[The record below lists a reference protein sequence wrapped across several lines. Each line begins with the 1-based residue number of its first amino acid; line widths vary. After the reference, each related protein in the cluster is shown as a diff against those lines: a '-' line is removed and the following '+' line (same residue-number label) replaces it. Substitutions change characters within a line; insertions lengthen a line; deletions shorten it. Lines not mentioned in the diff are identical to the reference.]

1 MSDRE
6 GQQLGN
12 YRLVRLLGRGGFAEV
27 YLGEHTYLKSSA
39 ALKLVHVELPEEER
53 EAFLQEAQTL
63 VRLNHPHI
71 VRLLDFS
78 IEAGTPFLVMEYAPH
93 GTLRQK
99 HPRGTRLPVDIVVTY
114 VNQVASAL
122 QYAHDQHFIH
132 RDVKPANMLLG
143 SHDEVL
149 LSDFGLAMFTPQS
162 QVYSTHAIA
171 QQVAGTSPYL
181 SPEHLQGQPLPA
193 SDQYALGVVVYE
205 WLCGIHPFRGSALEI
220 AMQHLSKSPPSLRE
234 QVPELSPSVESVIF
248 KALAKEPQQ
257 RYATVQD
264 FAHALEYVARG
275 TPSHPSSTVSPSQES
290 EITVS
295 SNQRSNPI
303 TPMRI
308 LIADDHPLFRNG
320 MRTLLSSVPDME
332 VIGVAT
338 NGDETV
344 TMASE
349 LQPHVILM
357 DLQMPG
363 ISGIE
368 ATRRIVKTHPNIR
381 ILVVTMFEDDHSVFT
396 ALRAGARGYVLKDAD
411 ENEILRAIR
420 AVASSE
426 AIFSPTIAQRLIDF
440 FATPQSAMLP
450 QVFPELTERE
460 REILDLIAQG
470 YNNNDIAHRLV
481 LSQKTV
487 ANHVSNIFSKLQVVD
502 RAQAIIKA
510 REAGLGKE

>member
-1 MSDRE
+1 MSGRE

-27 YLGEHTYLKSSA
+27 YLGEHIYLKSSA

-63 VRLNHPHI
+63 VRLIHPHI
-71 VRLLDFS
+71 VRLFDFAV
-78 IEAGTPFLVMEYAPH
+78 EAGTPFLVMEYASH

-99 HPRGTRLPVDIVVTY
+99 HPRGTQLPLDTVVTY
-114 VNQVASAL
+114 VSQVASAL
-122 QYAHDQHFIH
+122 QYAHDQHIIH

-162 QVYSTHAIA
+162 QAYSTHALA

-181 SPEHLQGQPLPA
+181 SPEHLQGQPRPA
-193 SDQYALGVVVYE
+193 SDQYALGVVAYE
-205 WLCGIHPFRGSALEI
+205 WLCGIHPFHGSVLEI
-220 AMQHLSKSPPSLRE
+220 AMQHLSKSPPSLSE
-234 QVPELSPSVESVIF
+234 QVPDLSPSVESVIF

-257 RYATVQD
+257 RYTTVQD
-264 FAHALEYVARG
+264 FAHALEHAARG
-275 TPSHPSSTVSPSQES
+275 IPSDTSSTVSSSQES
-290 EITVS
+290 EITVAT
-295 SNQRSNPI
+295 NQRSNS
-303 TPMRI
+303 TTRMRI

-332 VIGVAT
+332 VAGVAT

-349 LQPHVILM
+349 LQPDVILM

-368 ATRRIVKTHPNIR
+368 ATRRIVKTNPNIR

-411 ENEILRAIR
+411 EEEILRAIR

-440 FATPQSAMLP
+440 FATPQSAVLP